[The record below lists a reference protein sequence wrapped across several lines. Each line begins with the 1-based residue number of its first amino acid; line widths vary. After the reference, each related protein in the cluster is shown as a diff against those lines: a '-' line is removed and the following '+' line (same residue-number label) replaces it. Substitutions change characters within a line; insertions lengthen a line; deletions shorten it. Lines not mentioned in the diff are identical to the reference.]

1 VGLLSNFVVFS
12 SDGDIAYAVERDM
25 DPDMEDEYEKFI
37 AESDPQLLSNRVS
50 SSWSSVCLAWLHCCS
65 MW

>member
-50 SSWSSVCLAWLHCCS
+50 SS
-65 MW
+65 